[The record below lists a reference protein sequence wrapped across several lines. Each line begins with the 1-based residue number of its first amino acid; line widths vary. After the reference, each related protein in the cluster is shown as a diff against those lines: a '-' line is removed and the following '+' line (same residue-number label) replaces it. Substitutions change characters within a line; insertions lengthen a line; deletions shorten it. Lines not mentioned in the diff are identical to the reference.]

1 MNYKEF
7 VKEKFNFKAAVKL
20 KMLDKTDE
28 VYIKDLKKKGW
39 EVDDFVLTS
48 SGYEI
53 TIQHKKGGRAK
64 FVDPKSPS
72 KALKIASEK
81 AV

>member
-1 MNYKEF
+1 MKYREF
-7 VKEKFNFKAAVKL
+7 VKEKFNFKGAVKL

-28 VYIKDLKKKGW
+28 VYVKDLKKKGW
-39 EVDDFVLTS
+39 EIDDFILTS

-72 KALKIASEK
+72 KALKTASEK